1 MINKANNL
9 LIEGLYQDD
18 VSKSLSLGILSILHK
33 DLSPSQFIWLNWQV
47 HLVVNPSQ
55 LMCLLILK
63 LVEGHVIVIM
73 LFKKHYLILKCK
85 RLTRVFNASTKY
97 WQNKIW

>member
-1 MINKANNL
+1 MINKANNSP
-9 LIEGLYQDD
+9 IEGLYQDD
-18 VSKSLSLGILSILHK
+18 VSKSLSLGFLSILHK
-33 DLSPSQFIWLNWQV
+33 DLSLSQFIWLDWQV
-47 HLVVNPSQ
+47 YLVVNPSQ

-63 LVEGHVIVIM
+63 LVEGHVIVIV

-85 RLTRVFNASTKY
+85 RLRVFNASTKY